1 MNNLVLIINLAVAF
15 MALVGFFDAL
25 RRRSEAFDFIGKGSK
40 TAWLIGLGLAAPV
53 VFLGG
58 IFHIMGVI
66 ATIATIVYHVEIR
79 QRLMEL

>member
-1 MNNLVLIINLAVAF
+1 MIINLAVAF

-53 VFLGG
+53 IFLGG

>member
-1 MNNLVLIINLAVAF
+1 MSNLVLVINLAVSF
-15 MALVGFFDAL
+15 MALVGFFDAI
-25 RRRSEAFDFIGKGSK
+25 RRRSEAFDFIGKGSR
-40 TAWLIGLGLAAPV
+40 TAWLIGLGLSAII
-53 VFLGG
+53 VFAGG

>member
-1 MNNLVLIINLAVAF
+1 MNNLVMIINLAVAF

-53 VFLGG
+53 IFLGG

>member
-1 MNNLVLIINLAVAF
+1 MIINLAVAF

>member
-1 MNNLVLIINLAVAF
+1 MNNLVLIIKLAVAF

>member
-1 MNNLVLIINLAVAF
+1 MNNLVLVINFAVSF

-25 RRRSEAFDFIGKGSK
+25 RRRTEAFEFIGKGSR
-40 TAWLIGLGLAAPV
+40 TAWLIGLGLSALI
-53 VFLGG
+53 VFAGG
-58 IFHIMGVI
+58 IFHITGVI

>member
-1 MNNLVLIINLAVAF
+1 MSNLVLIINLAVVF

-25 RRRSEAFDFIGKGSK
+25 RRQSEAFDFIGKGSK

>member
-1 MNNLVLIINLAVAF
+1 MNNLVLVINLAVSF

-25 RRRSEAFDFIGKGSK
+25 RRRSEAFDFIGKGSRI
-40 TAWLIGLGLAAPV
+40 AWLIGLALSALV
-53 VFLGG
+53 VFAGG

>member
-25 RRRSEAFDFIGKGSK
+25 RRRSEAFDFIGKGSR

-58 IFHIMGVI
+58 IFHIMGVV

>member
-25 RRRSEAFDFIGKGSK
+25 RRRSAAFDFIGKGSR

>member
-1 MNNLVLIINLAVAF
+1 MSNLVVIINLAVSF

-79 QRLMEL
+79 QRLMDL